1 MSGGRHRR
9 RPWARTEERRYRP
22 DSEHQTRLIFE
33 PLEPRLLLNADL
45 LAVDL
50 TAAAPDRQDH
60 DLLVRMVEE
69 TQTVDQQSVTVQRV
83 EVVDRNDADAVIAT
97 GDLSA
102 IGAVSIA
109 SGTGSEVLTID
120 IDSFG
125 DLAAPVISYFA
136 GDAAGTDSL
145 VLQTSDAAVWRLD
158 AAGGGTI
165 GGPDFTIDFAGVEA
179 LFGGV
184 GQDTLV
190 GSAGHTDWLIDG
202 AGAGNVSGLTFSGFE
217 NLTGAADNEDVFT
230 LADGGGLS
238 GAVDG
243 GAGGFDSLVLAGGP
257 YNTVDYQATDA
268 HSGTIV
274 VDGAIIA
281 YAGLEPLTQ
290 TGTAANVVLSGS
302 ALLDVLTLG
311 SDPTND
317 GNLLF
322 AGPTIE
328 IVSFPHPTESL
339 TIRLGAGDDILT
351 ILDFD
356 GGLGALLNVQ
366 GEDGY
371 DSLLVFGTISTRAAA
386 GGGAGDVDVVVEN
399 IALRPGAEI
408 LADASGSIDGNVSL
422 VAAATGLPTGLLPGA
437 VAVLDVDDATI
448 RGGNVTLS
456 ASAAI
461 AVDAASPGI
470 AAVGAISAAIVTIG
484 GPSPDQRQ
492 RRYRRVG
499 HVRPSDYGPGNS
511 RYRWRRPG
519 GQRDVD
525 RRQRRD
531 CAGSRRCQPG
541 CRWLGLDRCDEQY
554 GRHHDRGWERRGLR
568 VPCWRKR
575 WSS

>member
-1 MSGGRHRR
+1 M
-9 RPWARTEERRYRP
+9 
-22 DSEHQTRLIFE
+22 
-33 PLEPRLLLNADL
+33 
-45 LAVDL
+45 
-50 TAAAPDRQDH
+50 
-60 DLLVRMVEE
+60 
-69 TQTVDQQSVTVQRV
+69 
-83 EVVDRNDADAVIAT
+83 
-97 GDLSA
+97 
-102 IGAVSIA
+102 
-109 SGTGSEVLTID
+109 LTID

-136 GDAAGTDSL
+136 GDAAGPTASSCRRATPPSGGL
-145 VLQTSDAAVWRLD
+145 TRPV
-158 AAGGGTI
+158 AGRSA
-165 GGPDFTIDFAGVEA
+165 GPTLPSTLPASKRCSEA
-179 LFGGV
+179 L
-184 GQDTLV
+184 
-190 GSAGHTDWLIDG
+190 AK

-484 GPSPDQRQ
+484 GPSQISASGDIDVSATSDLQTTALATAATGGVGLAASATSIVGSAAIA
-492 RRYRRVG
+492 RVVDDANLVAVG
-499 HVRPSDYGPGNS
+499 SVSIAATNSTDVTTIADGSDG
-511 RYRWRRPG
+511 
-519 GQRDVD
+519 
-525 RRQRRD
+525 D
-531 CAGSRRCQPG
+531 CG
-541 CRWLGLDRCDEQY
+541 CRAGASAGRRSY
-554 GRHHDRGWERRGLR
+554 GRNAHCCAPPAQIRT
-568 VPCWRKR
+568 
-575 WSS
+575 WSLNHPAPTSGA